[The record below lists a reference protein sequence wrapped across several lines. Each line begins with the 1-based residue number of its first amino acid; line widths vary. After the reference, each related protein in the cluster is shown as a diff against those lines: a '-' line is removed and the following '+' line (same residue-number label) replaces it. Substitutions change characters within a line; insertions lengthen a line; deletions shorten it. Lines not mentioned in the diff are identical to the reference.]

1 MARKKKID
9 PIIGLGNED
18 KLTVQKSI
26 PLFSLWQSDLT
37 LAEFKILDVYLSR
50 IDSHHPER
58 RAVMFEK
65 GELEKILGVK
75 KINNEQLKE
84 RLKHLMGHV
93 VEITD
98 KDVKKG
104 FQLITLFEE
113 AVAEQDDDGLWQ
125 VKMECTQ
132 SAMKY
137 VFNIDHIGYY
147 LYKLRCIMSLSSR
160 YSYILFLY
168 LEKESYRK
176 SWEIDLEEL
185 KQRLRCDQVETYT
198 AFKEFNK
205 QVLKRAQKEIH
216 EKTDCRYTYEPIK
229 KGRKVVAIRFTVKT
243 SKDLEAEIISEKEL
257 ELTKIEAEPQAENWI
272 EQYCK
277 LCDNLFTNL
286 EMTEFVQMTHQ
297 LPLQNMYA
305 AMPDDDLNAI
315 RGQYIISKYAQYKTA
330 ASRTQIKHPYGYF
343 KKLIQADIDG
353 SKNQKSKNKN
363 PDSVTLPDWYEV
375 KTSEKANNDDVQK
388 ILKMQE
394 DILGK

>member
-1 MARKKKID
+1 MAKKKKIE
-9 PIIGLGNED
+9 PLRGIPNEE

-26 PLFSLWQSDLT
+26 PLYSLWQSDLT

-58 RAVMFEK
+58 REVMFEK

-75 KINNEQLKE
+75 KINNEQLQE

-93 VEITD
+93 VNIAD
-98 KDVKKG
+98 KEVKKG
-104 FQLITLFEE
+104 FALITLFEK
-113 AVAEQDDDGLWQ
+113 AIAEQDDDGLWQ
-125 VKMECTQ
+125 VQMKCTP

-137 VFNIDHIGYY
+137 VFNIEHLGYH

-168 LEKESYRK
+168 LEKERYRK
-176 SWEIDLEEL
+176 SWQISLENL
-185 KQRLRCDQVETYT
+185 KQMLHCDQEDIYQE
-198 AFKEFNK
+198 FKFFNQK
-205 QVLKRAQKEIH
+205 ILKRVQKEIH
-216 EKTDCRYTYEPIK
+216 EKTDTRFTYELIK
-229 KGRKVVAIRFTVKT
+229 KGRKVVAIQFTVE
-243 SKDLEAEIISEKEL
+243 SSRDLEAEIISEKEL

-277 LCDNLFTNL
+277 LCDGQFTTV
-286 EMTEFVQMTHQ
+286 EMDEFVQMTHQ

-343 KKLIQADIDG
+343 KKLIQSDIED
-353 SKNQKSKNKN
+353 SKKQKNKNIN

-388 ILKMQE
+388 ILKMQK

>member
-1 MARKKKID
+1 MARKKKIE
-9 PIIGLGNED
+9 PLIGIPDED

-75 KINNEQLKE
+75 KINHKELEE

-93 VEITD
+93 VNIAD
-98 KDVKKG
+98 KEVKKG
-104 FQLITLFEE
+104 FALITLFEE
-113 AVAEQDDDGLWQ
+113 AIAEQDDDGLWQ

-147 LYKLRCIMSLSSR
+147 LYKLRCIMSLTSR
-160 YSYILFLY
+160 YTYIMFIY

-176 SWEIDLEEL
+176 SWTVALEEL
-185 KQRLRCDQVETYT
+185 KKILNCT
-198 AFKEFNK
+198 ADRYEAYKFFNSEI
-205 QVLKRAQKEIH
+205 LKKVQKEIH

-257 ELTKIEAEPQAENWI
+257 ELNKIDVEPQEDQWI

-277 LCDNLFTNL
+277 LCDGLFTKV
-286 EMTEFVQMTHQ
+286 EMDEFVQMTHQ
-297 LPLQNMYA
+297 LPLQTMYA
-305 AMPDDDLNAI
+305 KERL
-315 RGQYIISKYAQYKTA
+315 KT
-330 ASRTQIKHPYGYF
+330 I
-343 KKLIQADIDG
+343 
-353 SKNQKSKNKN
+353 
-363 PDSVTLPDWYEV
+363 
-375 KTSEKANNDDVQK
+375 
-388 ILKMQE
+388 
-394 DILGK
+394 

>member
-1 MARKKKID
+1 MARKKKIA
-9 PIIGLGNED
+9 PIMGIPNED
-18 KLTVQKSI
+18 KLMVQKSI
-26 PLFSLWQSDLT
+26 PLYSLWQSDLT

-75 KINNEQLKE
+75 KINHKELEE

-93 VEITD
+93 VNIAD
-98 KDVKKG
+98 KEVKKG
-104 FQLITLFEE
+104 FALITLFEE
-113 AVAEQDDDGLWQ
+113 AIAEQDDDGLWQ

-147 LYKLRCIMSLSSR
+147 LYKLRCITSLTSR
-160 YSYILFLY
+160 YTYIMFIY

-176 SWEIDLEEL
+176 SWTVDLEEL
-185 KQRLRCDQVETYT
+185 KKLLNCT
-198 AFKEFNK
+198 ADRYEAYKFFNSEI
-205 QVLKRAQKEIH
+205 LKKVQKEIH

-243 SKDLEAEIISEKEL
+243 AKDLEAEIISEKEL
-257 ELTKIEAEPQAENWI
+257 ELNKIEAEPQEDQWI

-286 EMTEFVQMTHQ
+286 EMTEFVQMTNQ

-305 AMPDDDLNAI
+305 ATPEDDLNAI
-315 RGQYIISKYAQYKTA
+315 RGQYIISKFAQYKTA
-330 ASRTQIKHPYGYF
+330 ASRTQIKHPHGYF
-343 KKLIQADIDG
+343 KKLIQSDIED
-353 SKNQKSKNKN
+353 SKKQKSKNIS
-363 PDSVTLPDWYEV
+363 PDSVTLPDWYTV
-375 KTSEKANNDDVQK
+375 KESEKANDDDVQK

>member
-9 PIIGLGNED
+9 PIMGIPNED
-18 KLTVQKSI
+18 KLMVQKSI
-26 PLFSLWQSDLT
+26 PLYSLWQSDLT

-75 KINNEQLKE
+75 KINHKELEE

-93 VEITD
+93 VNIAD
-98 KDVKKG
+98 KEVKKG
-104 FQLITLFEE
+104 FALITLFEE
-113 AVAEQDDDGLWQ
+113 AIAEQDDDGLWQ

-147 LYKLRCIMSLSSR
+147 LYKLRCITSLTSR
-160 YSYILFLY
+160 YTYIMFIY

-176 SWEIDLEEL
+176 SWTVDLEEL
-185 KQRLRCDQVETYT
+185 KKLLNCT
-198 AFKEFNK
+198 ADRYEAYKFFNSEI
-205 QVLKRAQKEIH
+205 LKKVQKEIH

-243 SKDLEAEIISEKEL
+243 AKDLEAEIISEKEL
-257 ELTKIEAEPQAENWI
+257 ELNKIEAEPQEDQWI

-286 EMTEFVQMTHQ
+286 EMTEFVQMTNQ

-305 AMPDDDLNAI
+305 AMPDDDLKTI

-330 ASRTQIKHPYGYF
+330 SSRTQIKHPHGYF

-363 PDSVTLPDWYEV
+363 PDSVTLPDWYEF
-375 KTSEKANNDDVQK
+375 KEEEKGTSEDVKKVLELQK
-388 ILKMQE
+388 E
-394 DILGK
+394 ILGKK

>member
-9 PIIGLGNED
+9 PIIGLRNED

-26 PLFSLWQSDLT
+26 PLFSLWQSELT

-50 IDSHHPER
+50 IDSHHPEK

-75 KINNEQLKE
+75 KINNDQLKE

-98 KDVKKG
+98 KDEKKG
-104 FQLITLFEE
+104 FKLITLFEE

-132 SAMKY
+132 KAMKY

-176 SWEIDLEEL
+176 SWEIDLAEL
-185 KQRLRCDQVETYT
+185 KQKLRCDRVETYT

-216 EKTDCRYTYEPIK
+216 EKTDCRYSYEPVK

-243 SKDLEAEIISEKEL
+243 SRDLEAEIISEKEL
-257 ELTKIEAEPQAENWI
+257 ELTKIEAEPEDQWL

-277 LCDNLFTNL
+277 LCDNLFTTI
-286 EMTEFVQMTHQ
+286 EMNEFVQMTKQ
-297 LPLQNMYA
+297 LPLKNMYT

-330 ASRTQIKHPYGYF
+330 SSRTQIKHPHGYF

-363 PDSVTLPDWYEV
+363 PDSVTLPDWYEF
-375 KTSEKANNDDVQK
+375 KEEEKGTSEDVKKVLELQR
-388 ILKMQE
+388 Q
-394 DILGK
+394 ILGE